1 MFAWAQ
7 EEITGGLASI
17 LIETMPVWGV
27 LVAIS
32 SPPTRKRRR
41 TTAAHHAPRGFPYF
55 GIGSGR
61 RWPSGRERRA
71 AQSGREV
78 RMKNNIAQRHRMAQ
92 RRLGWLGFLGG
103 ALAPV
108 GLAMLMIAPAG
119 PALSGPADQATPSSR
134 PGTLDLSAPL
144 SFASGECRFSP
155 AIDRAFPDILY
166 WDEAGQRFA
175 TRTVRIGDMSLTP
188 TLAAGP
194 PEGGGRMHRS
204 SVRLTRQARWNGL
217 TLVGLGASAGFEYR
231 RRELRFAEPVAV
243 LRSRL
248 RALGTVLP
256 APPAWRSIPTDGCA
270 ASIGVEVRGR
280 GSALVCTG
288 WC

>member
-1 MFAWAQ
+1 MTYNNAQ
-7 EEITGGLASI
+7 L
-17 LIETMPVWGV
+17 
-27 LVAIS
+27 
-32 SPPTRKRRR
+32 
-41 TTAAHHAPRGFPYF
+41 H
-55 GIGSGR
+55 
-61 RWPSGRERRA
+61 RA
-71 AQSGREV
+71 A
-78 RMKNNIAQRHRMAQ
+78 K
-92 RRLGWLGFLGG
+92 RRLGWLSFLGG
-103 ALAPV
+103 ALAAV
-108 GLAMLMIAPAG
+108 GPAMLLIAATG
-119 PALSGPADQATPSSR
+119 PALSERAGQGARPAR
-134 PGTLDLSAPL
+134 PEALDLSAPL
-144 SFASGECRFSP
+144 SFANGECRFSP

-166 WDEAGQRFA
+166 WDEARQRFA
-175 TRTVRIGDMSLTP
+175 ARTVRIGGMALTP

-194 PEGGGRMHRS
+194 PEGGGRMYRS

-248 RALGTVLP
+248 RALGTTLP

-270 ASIGVEVRGR
+270 ASIGAEVRGR